1 MRRLLLLMFFSGLLI
16 ACGRKNKLPAGV
28 LPAEKMEDVMWD
40 VMRTDQFLTD
50 FVFIKDSSLNKDAVS
65 MGYYQRIFREH
76 AITREEFQTSFKY
89 YQKHP
94 ALLKTVMDSI
104 ATRPEL
110 KPEELYKPILAD
122 TAMQRKNDSAI
133 SPSGDTVPK
142 LVPKIR
148 LANPE

>member
-1 MRRLLLLMFFSGLLI
+1 
-16 ACGRKNKLPAGV
+16 
-28 LPAEKMEDVMWD
+28 MEDVMWD

-94 ALLKTVMDSI
+94 ALLKAVMDSI
-104 ATRPEL
+104 STRPEL
-110 KPEELYKPILAD
+110 KPEEIYKPVLAD
-122 TAMQRKNDSAI
+122 TAMQHKNDTVISA
-133 SPSGDTVPK
+133 PGDTVSKVLPK
-142 LVPKIR
+142 TR
-148 LANPE
+148 LGKPQ

>member
-1 MRRLLLLMFFSGLLI
+1 MRRLLLMMFFSGLLI

-94 ALLKTVMDSI
+94 ALLKAVMDSI
-104 ATRPEL
+104 STRPEL
-110 KPEELYKPILAD
+110 KPEEIYKPVLAD
-122 TAMQRKNDSAI
+122 TAMQHKNDTVISA
-133 SPSGDTVPK
+133 PGDTVSKVLPK
-142 LVPKIR
+142 TR
-148 LANPE
+148 LGKPQ

>member
-94 ALLKTVMDSI
+94 ALLKAVMDSI
-104 ATRPEL
+104 STRPEL
-110 KPEELYKPILAD
+110 KPEEIYKPVLAD
-122 TAMQRKNDSAI
+122 TAMQHKNDTVISA
-133 SPSGDTVPK
+133 PGDTVSKVLPK
-142 LVPKIR
+142 TR
-148 LANPE
+148 LGKPQ

>member
-40 VMRTDQFLTD
+40 VLRTDQFLTD

-94 ALLKTVMDSI
+94 ALLKAVMDSI
-104 ATRPEL
+104 STRPEL
-110 KPEELYKPILAD
+110 KPEEIYKPVLAD
-122 TAMQRKNDSAI
+122 TAMQHKNDTVISA
-133 SPSGDTVPK
+133 PGDTVSKVLPK
-142 LVPKIR
+142 TR
-148 LANPE
+148 LGKPQ

>member
-1 MRRLLLLMFFSGLLI
+1 MRRLLLLMVFSGLLL
-16 ACGRKNKLPAGV
+16 ACGSKNKLPAGV

-40 VMRTDQFLTD
+40 VLRTDQFLTD

-65 MGYYQRIFREH
+65 IGYYQRIFREH
-76 AITREEFQTSFKY
+76 AITREEFQKSFEY

-94 ALLKTVMDSI
+94 SLLKAVMDSI

-122 TAMQRKNDSAI
+122 SAMKRKNDSAI
-133 SPSGDTVPK
+133 SASGDTVSK
-142 LVPKIR
+142 VVPKIR